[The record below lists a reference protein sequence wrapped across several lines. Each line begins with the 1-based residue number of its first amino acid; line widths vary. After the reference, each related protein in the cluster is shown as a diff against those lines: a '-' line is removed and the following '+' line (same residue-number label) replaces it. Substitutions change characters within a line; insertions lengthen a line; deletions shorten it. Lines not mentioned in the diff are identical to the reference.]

1 MSCGRLPTPAN
12 GDISY
17 SRGLS
22 FGSVATYSCDPP
34 HRLTGSRTRVCGPTG
49 TWSGVAPV
57 CTAPQCPSLTAPPNG
72 FVSVTGTVSG
82 SVATYSCQRGFS
94 LVGSQ
99 RRTCRDN
106 GVWSG
111 VTPLCQRETKK
122 SLKISIKK
130 SLLIIYITIY
140 LLRGHCYLCSFWMS
154 RP

>member
-34 HRLTGSRTRVCGPTG
+34 HQLTGSRTRVCGPTG

-122 SLKISIKK
+122 SLLKISIKK
-130 SLLIIYITIY
+130 SLLAIYITIY
-140 LLRGHCYLCSFWMS
+140 LLRGHCYLLRGHCYY
-154 RP
+154 